1 MFYLDFRKYMKN
13 LLIRSITGITLVVLI
28 ISGILYSKYSFALLF
43 FIIMIGCLIEFF
55 YFFRTSGIH
64 PLTIYSV
71 FIGGLFFLFTFLI
84 TSEILSPPYYLLFPV
99 AFLFLPVYELF
110 RKKGNNISNIA
121 TGILGLSYIATP
133 FCLSNYVV
141 FINGTYN
148 SFPLILLFILIWT
161 NDTGAYLVGMSMGK
175 HKLFPRISPKKSWEG
190 LIGGIILTILV
201 SLIFVF
207 IKQNISVFNGVL
219 LGILVSVSS
228 VFGDF
233 TESMFK
239 RSFNIKDSGKL
250 IPGHGGFLDRF
261 DSMLFAVP
269 IYLCYIKLFGI
280 GI

>member
-1 MFYLDFRKYMKN
+1 
-13 LLIRSITGITLVVLI
+13 
-28 ISGILYSKYSFALLF
+28 
-43 FIIMIGCLIEFF
+43 MIGCLIEFF